1 MSLLFQ
7 STFLKWAYHD
17 ARAHN
22 EKESKIA
29 PIYVRLVKKAW
40 TQGLWGLLCSHEQS
54 RFPWVWPPTLGYF
67 RHRKFK
73 ANLALDPTTAP
84 HTTSCISVNIAS
96 KAKGSWVCGSFG
108 RRLWHGGRGFV
119 WAREKKTTKIEGEK
133 EGKPQQRICNSS
145 WCFPSFGWLL
155 TVRQA
160 VPHRALVFPLGPPSR
175 PRGEV
180 ENCNPTPSKCS
191 LLNTHVH
198 TRTNTHMQQ
207 LSTGKAGDRMRSP
220 FTAALVR
227 RGVQMG
233 SCYTLIVG

>member
-1 MSLLFQ
+1 MWAFMFTWAIKFPLSLTTHIVISQAQKVQGIFGSRSHHRPPQPLLHISQCHIKQRTRRWVCQMQISLLII
-7 STFLKWAYHD
+7 W
-17 ARAHN
+17 
-22 EKESKIA
+22 EK
-29 PIYVRLVKKAW
+29 VMTW
-40 TQGLWGLLCSHEQS
+40 WQGLCQGE
-54 RFPWVWPPTLGYF
+54 R
-67 RHRKFK
+67 
-73 ANLALDPTTAP
+73 
-84 HTTSCISVNIAS
+84 
-96 KAKGSWVCGSFG
+96 
-108 RRLWHGGRGFV
+108 
-119 WAREKKTTKIEGEK
+119 KKTAKIEGEK
-133 EGKPQQRICNSS
+133 EGKPQERICNSS

-191 LLNTHVH
+191 LLNTHIH
-198 TRTNTHMQQ
+198 TRTHTHTQQ

>member
-1 MSLLFQ
+1 MSNHVFPESDHPHCDISGIESSRHIWLSIPPLSPAPPPAYQSISHLKQRTRRWVCQMQISLLII
-7 STFLKWAYHD
+7 W
-17 ARAHN
+17 
-22 EKESKIA
+22 EK
-29 PIYVRLVKKAW
+29 VMTW
-40 TQGLWGLLCSHEQS
+40 WQGFCQGK
-54 RFPWVWPPTLGYF
+54 
-67 RHRKFK
+67 RKENDK
-73 ANLALDPTTAP
+73 
-84 HTTSCISVNIAS
+84 
-96 KAKGSWVCGSFG
+96 
-108 RRLWHGGRGFV
+108 
-119 WAREKKTTKIEGEK
+119 
-133 EGKPQQRICNSS
+133 GKPQERICNSS

-198 TRTNTHMQQ
+198 TRSHTHIQQ